1 MMAFIDV
8 LSPTHMIVIL
18 VVALIF
24 FGNRLPEVARSF
36 GRAINEFKRG
46 LREVESEIDETPAQP
61 TGRLNAP
68 TSGTLPQ
75 DSTTQ
80 TSDNPSETVPRSTGE
95 TEAQQAEQ
103 K

>member
-1 MMAFIDV
+1 MLAFIDV

-46 LREVESEIDETPAQP
+46 LREVESEIDQTPTSGQ
-61 TGRLNAP
+61 LNAP
-68 TSGTLPQ
+68 SGNTLPQ
-75 DSTTQ
+75 DST
-80 TSDNPSETVPRSTGE
+80 
-95 TEAQQAEQ
+95 AQQATSPPSQETVARHASETPPTEQ

>member
-1 MMAFIDV
+1 MLAFIDV

-46 LREVESEIDETPAQP
+46 LREVENEIDQTPTP
-61 TGRLNAP
+61 TGGQLNAP
-68 TSGTLPQ
+68 PNNTLPQ
-75 DSTTQ
+75 DSAAQQTTAPPPQ
-80 TSDNPSETVPRSTGE
+80 ETVARNTSETQQ
-95 TEAQQAEQ
+95 TEQP
-103 K
+103 